1 MAEFA
6 IESEMGR
13 EEWRVRQAV
22 GVAALDELLTGYWIT
37 HFEGCALNSGGACD
51 CGLIAWFAGLTKL
64 VAIDSSLGYLIFRK
78 Q

>member
-6 IESEMGR
+6 IEAEMGR

-22 GVAALDELLTGYWIT
+22 GVAALDELLTGWIT
-37 HFEGCALNSGGACD
+37 HFDGCALEDGVTCD
-51 CGLIAWFAGLTKL
+51 CGLISFAGLMKL